1 MKKWL
6 YGLGALLLLLMLAL
20 VALMQLVDTERVKR
34 VLIEQ
39 TREKTGRTLVIDGDL
54 SWRFFPSIGF
64 TLGNTALLNPPGF
77 PEGPT
82 LAIGEVS
89 LDVALR
95 PLFDNRLEIGEMV
108 LNSARLHLI
117 TRADGVSNLD
127 DLRELSGRETAVEA
141 EDGQPGQG
149 REDDRGPMSIS
160 LAGVRVT
167 DAEVVM
173 QDEGSSRL
181 TRLNRVNLDLDAFAP
196 GESVPLRLSG
206 NLFSDEVQAN
216 ISADGRLWLA
226 PSFDRL
232 RLEELQLAVD
242 ATGRA
247 IPGTK
252 QLRLAGE
259 LAYDLDQKR
268 AEFTEMAL
276 QLGALDL
283 SGALSVQH
291 KNLPE
296 VRFVLTTPS
305 LDVDALLAEWSQQG
319 SSSTDAPASG
329 SGAGR
334 PSPEAPREPDLS
346 FLKGLDVEGSLNAD
360 KVNVQGVELEQLSIR
375 VQLDRGKLKLE
386 DVQAQLYQGSI
397 EASGELDANTSPA
410 GFRVKKTL
418 TGVDA
423 RTMLTAALDIDYLA
437 GKATLALDL
446 QGQGLTAEAVK
457 RSIRG
462 SSTLKMTD
470 GALHGVNIPAMI
482 RRGYAQVKG
491 QPLPT
496 EEAVQKTDFSALAAD
511 FRIGDGRVTTDNLH
525 MSSPL
530 LRIQGQGE
538 TRLLDE
544 SLDLLLNTAIVGSLK
559 GQDGEELTELKNI
572 TLPVRITGTYQ
583 APKYGLDMQQVFDR
597 YLRDKVD
604 QEAERLQQRLNEKLG
619 EELGDKLQQRLPGL
633 LDRLKL

>member
-20 VALMQLVDTERVKR
+20 VALTQLVDTERVKR

-39 TREKTGRTLVIDGDL
+39 TREKTGRTLVIEGDL

-89 LDVALR
+89 LDVALK

-108 LNSARLHLI
+108 LNNARLHLI

-127 DLRELSGRETAVEA
+127 DLRELSGREVPAEA
-141 EDGQPGQG
+141 ESGPS
-149 REDDRGPMSIS
+149 REQEDERTPMSLS

-173 QDEGSSRL
+173 QDEANNRL
-181 TRLNRVNLDLDAFAP
+181 TRLNRVNLTLDAFAP
-196 GESVPLRLSG
+196 GESVPLSLSG

-226 PSFDRL
+226 PDFDGL
-232 RLEELQLAVD
+232 RLEGLQLAVD

-268 AEFTEMAL
+268 AEFTELAL

-291 KNLPE
+291 KTLPE
-296 VRFVLTTPS
+296 VRFALVTPL
-305 LDVDALLAEWSQQG
+305 LDVDALLAEWSQQQD
-319 SSSTDAPASG
+319 SSSTGAPASG
-329 SGAGR
+329 TGAAR

-346 FLKGLDVEGSLNAD
+346 FLKGVDVEGSLNAD
-360 KVNVQGVELEQLSIR
+360 KVSVQGVELEQLSIR
-375 VQLDRGKLKLE
+375 VQLDQGKLRLE
-386 DVQAQLYQGSI
+386 DVQAQLYQGRI
-397 EASGELDANTSPA
+397 DASGELDANTSPA

-418 TGVDA
+418 TGIDA
-423 RTMLTAALDIDYLA
+423 RALLAAAMDIDYLA

-446 QGQGLTAEAVK
+446 QGQGLTAEAAR

-462 SSTLKMTD
+462 SSVLKMTD

-491 QPLPT
+491 QPLPA
-496 EEAVQKTDFSALAAD
+496 EEAVQKTDFSALSAD
-511 FRIGDGRVTTDNLH
+511 FRIGGGKVTTDNLQ

-530 LRIQGQGE
+530 LRIQGEGE
-538 TRLLDE
+538 TSLLDQ
-544 SLDLLLNTAIVGSLK
+544 SLNVLLNTAIVGSLK
-559 GQDGEELTELKNI
+559 GQDGEELTELRNI
-572 TLPVRITGTYQ
+572 SLPVRISGSYQ
-583 APKYGLDMQQVFDR
+583 APRYALDMQQVFDR
-597 YLRDKVD
+597 YLRDRVD
-604 QEAERLQQRLNEKLG
+604 REAERLQQRLDEKLG
-619 EELGDKLQQRLPGL
+619 EELGDKIQQRLPGL
-633 LDRLKL
+633 LDRLKR